1 LIGRNYWDEQGTS
14 QIPSDVFVASKN
26 GGAVDESRSEIM
38 FVNGRAYDISFACA
52 PKTTKTNPVKTQMKR
67 GR

>member
-1 LIGRNYWDEQGTS
+1 
-14 QIPSDVFVASKN
+14 
-26 GGAVDESRSEIM
+26 M